1 MPKAKVFI
9 THPLYP
15 DARNLLQSCC
25 DCEFWSKPERPSREE
40 FLNRLKDKDGL
51 VCLLTERVG
60 DDVLL
65 AGQKLRIVANVAVG
79 YDNIDVPAFTKRG
92 VVITNTPGVLD
103 ETTADFAWALMMAV
117 ARRVVEADYY
127 VRAGNWKGFDFDQFC
142 GTDVWGKTLG
152 IVGFGRIG
160 RAVARRAAGF
170 AMKVIYNSKS
180 RAPEAVE
187 KELHAEYHDLNALLA
202 EADFVTLH
210 VPLNGDTR
218 QMFDAPKLF
227 RMKPTTFLINT
238 SRGPVVDEAAL
249 VHALES
255 KKIAGA
261 GLDVFEQEPFVHPG
275 LKRPNVVLAPHLGSA
290 SNETRAKMALVAAQN
305 VVAFFQGQR
314 PSNIVNPEIMKAA
327 R

>member
-25 DCEFWSKPERPSREE
+25 DCEFWSKPERPTREE
-40 FLNRLKDKDGL
+40 LLSRLKDREGL

-60 DDVLL
+60 EDVLR

-79 YDNIDVPAFTKRG
+79 YDNIDVPACSKRG

-103 ETTADFAWALMMAV
+103 ETTADFAWTLMMAV
-117 ARRVVEADYY
+117 ARRVVEADHY
-127 VRAGNWKGFDFDQFC
+127 VRAGNWQGFDFDQFC

-180 RAPEAVE
+180 RAPAAVE
-187 KELHAEYHDLNALLA
+187 NELHAEYRDLNTLLA

-227 RMKPTTFLINT
+227 RMKPTAFLINT

-255 KKIAGA
+255 QKLAGA

-314 PSNIVNPEIMKAA
+314 PPNMLDPEVVKAA
-327 R
+327 T